1 MRGYIYIILAA
12 LLMWLPSFAKR
23 YEGHTGKTLVA
34 YKMAHG
40 NYFENAVIYIVAH
53 GAMGATGFVQGD
65 QFDVDVAKKLNIVPD
80 KLREAGL
87 PIFKGGPVGSD
98 TTFFVLE
105 QLDAPIVGD
114 GASDDELAKNKPS
127 VKSGKKSKK
136 DDTQAAPA
144 WKVYDFLSTPQERK
158 ADFVDDIIN
167 SYKADDAP
175 RYVLFVGYAGWSPT
189 QLEFEI
195 WRGSWLVMDDL
206 DAAVS
211 MTSFSPADALWLD
224 AFKKAAKNSEKKL
237 GKIY

>member
-1 MRGYIYIILAA
+1 MRGYIYMIIAA
-12 LLMWLPSFAKR
+12 LLMWLPTFAQR

-40 NYFENAVIYIVAH
+40 NYFESAVVYIVAH

-65 QFDVDVAKKLNIVPD
+65 QFDVDTAKALNTVPN

-87 PIFKGGPVGSD
+87 PIFKGGPVGLD
-98 TTFFVLE
+98 ATFFVLE
-105 QLDAPIVGD
+105 QLDAPIVE
-114 GASDDELAKNKPS
+114 DESSGNAQAK
-127 VKSGKKSKK
+127 KKSKK
-136 DDTQAAPA
+136 KKAATAPS
-144 WKVYDFLSTPQERK
+144 WKVYDFLSTPEESK
-158 ADFVDDIIN
+158 DTFIDDIIS
-167 SYKADDAP
+167 SYEADDTP
-175 RYVLFVGYAGWSPT
+175 RYVLFVGYAGWAPT

-195 WRGSWLVMDDL
+195 WRGSWLVLDSL

-211 MTSFSPADALWLD
+211 AASFSPADSIWLD